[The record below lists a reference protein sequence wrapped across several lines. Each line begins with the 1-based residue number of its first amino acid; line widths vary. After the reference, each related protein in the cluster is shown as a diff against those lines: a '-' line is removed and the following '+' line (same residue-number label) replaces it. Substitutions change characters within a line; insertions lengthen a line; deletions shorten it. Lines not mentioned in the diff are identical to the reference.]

1 MKQLYITL
9 VAVLCCAMSM
19 TTLTSCTSDNDN
31 NPAEQIEVTP
41 DDKTEYTVRD
51 LPVIRD
57 GKADGIIAIRYYKD
71 LPSVPYV
78 SVSDFQ
84 RLVLPGSTVTV
95 TMTGTGTYQLVNP
108 GSTATVN
115 TVDETFVVADYMSF
129 TNLMGLMQQGMDNA
143 YLDGLPCVRYSHQ
156 TLAGGSSSVSF
167 NYSKYGINLRGDETN
182 VYFPFATLADLY
194 ADLHYHNAACNGEN
208 VCVASV
214 DDGSNGIGSFAPE
227 YQVEKLKE
235 KGTRAEDMIA
245 YAYGELCFTIDHF
258 YGMPGRSP
266 YEASI
271 RQIGFDK
278 TLEASDDG
286 KLIKQLLLSADMK
299 QYTFG
304 IEMLMLY
311 LDDGGHTKTWPD
323 NETILLDQNF
333 SMSQDY
339 LGLIRRYFKEY
350 FSDRMGSS
358 VRYNLLKDSRTKVY
372 GDNLTYHKKGN
383 TAICHFDGFGKINFE
398 AWRHFYN
405 GTGPLP
411 TLENT
416 QNDNLVVFLD
426 ALKKASEDPEVK
438 NLVIDLTLNRGG
450 SLDVVAAMT
459 SLMYGESLCYCEN
472 TLTGQHVTWYYDV
485 DRNFD
490 GKFDEKDKDVHYD
503 LNFCVLT
510 SDFSF
515 SCGNLFPSLCKDTG
529 VLVAGQTSGGG
540 ACAVGM
546 FRTAEG
552 FLYQLSSCRGRLTDN
567 KWENIDAG
575 IVPHVTL
582 NTGSELTGEWSGI
595 TYTQYGLE
603 PFYDIDNLSQIMSS
617 YYSQR

>member
-9 VAVLCCAMSM
+9 VAVLCCAMPM
-19 TTLTSCTSDNDN
+19 TMLTSCTSDNDE
-31 NPAEQIEVTP
+31 NPAEQIEVNP
-41 DDKTEYTVRD
+41 DDKTEYTVKN

-57 GKADGIIAIRYYKD
+57 GKADGIIAIRFYKD
-71 LPSVPYV
+71 LPSVPYI

-84 RLVLPGSTVTV
+84 RLMLPGSTVTV
-95 TMTGTGTYQLVNP
+95 TMTGTGTYQLVNQ

-115 TVDETFVVADYMSF
+115 TVDETFAVADYMSF
-129 TNLMGLMQQGMDNA
+129 TNLMGLLQQGMDNA
-143 YLDGLPCVRYSHQ
+143 YMDGLPCVRYSHQ
-156 TLAGGSSSVSF
+156 TLTGGSSSVTF
-167 NYSKYGINLRGDETN
+167 NFSKYGINLRGDETN
-182 VYFPFATLADLY
+182 VYFPFTTLADLY

-214 DDGSNGIGSFAPE
+214 DNSSEGIGSFAPE
-227 YQVEKLKE
+227 YQIEKLKE

-245 YAYGELCFTIDHF
+245 YAYGELCFTVDHF

-286 KLIKQLLLSADMK
+286 KLIKQLLLSADMDK
-299 QYTFG
+299 YGLG

-311 LDDGGHTKTWPD
+311 LNDGGHTKTWPD
-323 NETILLDQNF
+323 RESIMYATDL
-333 SMSQDY
+333 SGVQDY
-339 LGLIRRYFKEY
+339 VGLIKRYFNEY
-350 FSDRMGSS
+350 FSVRVGKS
-358 VRYNLLKDSRTKVY
+358 VRYNLLKGSRNKIY

-383 TAICHFDGFGKINFE
+383 TAICHFDGFGAINYE
-398 AWRHFYN
+398 AWRNFYN

-438 NLVIDLTLNRGG
+438 NLVIDLTQNMGG
-450 SLDVVAAMT
+450 SLDVVVAMT
-459 SLMYGESLCYCEN
+459 SLMYGESLCRCEN

-515 SCGNLFPSLCKDTG
+515 SCGNLFPSLCKDAG

-567 KWENIDAG
+567 KC
-575 IVPHVTL
+575 VTL

-603 PFYDIDNLSQIMSS
+603 PFYDIDILSQIMSS
-617 YYSQR
+617 YYPQ